1 LGPSFHGSDNR
12 KNLGKNKEIAVTERQ
27 KALSEAENL
36 VRRILAKRGYDKP
49 KDKDVRVAAKKVV
62 KAIPT
67 RLAKELEHT

>member
-1 LGPSFHGSDNR
+1 
-12 KNLGKNKEIAVTERQ
+12 VTERQ